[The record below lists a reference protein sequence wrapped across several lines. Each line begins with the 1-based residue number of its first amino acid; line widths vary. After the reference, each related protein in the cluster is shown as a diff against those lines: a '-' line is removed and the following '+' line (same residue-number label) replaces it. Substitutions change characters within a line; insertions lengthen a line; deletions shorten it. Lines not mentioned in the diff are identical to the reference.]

1 MYGVLV
7 MFFGCIATFV
17 LALANVNS
25 TVVGLVFLCSMPIG
39 FIGIVAGVVVAIS
52 RKEGRG
58 P

>member
-1 MYGVLV
+1 MYGVAI
-7 MFFGCIATFV
+7 MFLGCIATFV

-25 TVVGLVFLCSMPIG
+25 TVVGLVFLCAMPIG
-39 FIGIVAGVVVAIS
+39 FIAIVAGIVVSIS